1 MSPLTSP
8 RRPGPFRRRSLLAAG
23 ALTPPALLGL
33 AACGS
38 GDEGGGAPDLLAEV
52 PRAEPGPP
60 EGAGTVAVPFTA
72 TLLGAIGRDEV
83 NAVCSP
89 LSVQV
94 ALAMIGMGAAGDTR
108 AQMEDVLGAPMADL
122 AAGAN
127 TLSQVLATVGD
138 RQREAEEEDGP
149 EPSVAS
155 LVGATWLQEGLSV
168 QDAFLEDLATW
179 FGSGVFE
186 ADFREAGPREKARE
200 RINDWVA
207 DSTSDLIEEL
217 VPEGVLGAETRLV
230 LVNALHLKA
239 AWEQTLAASGGR
251 FTTAAGD
258 EVSAEMLSGDAS
270 GWYEDELCRATA
282 LSTAGG
288 ELALALVQPVQ
299 DVASVLEG
307 WSASATDEGA
317 GLGAMLAG
325 LEQGSATMLTL
336 PAFDIG
342 WQASLVGT
350 LQELGMVDAFSG
362 TADFSGVTGEADL
375 AITEVLQKAV
385 LTVDEEGMEAAAA
398 TAVIAGET
406 SAPAE
411 PKELVLDEPF
421 LYVAYE
427 RTTRAPLVAGW
438 IGDPTQTR

>member
-1 MSPLTSP
+1 MSPLTP
-8 RRPGPFRRRSLLAAG
+8 PHRPGPLRRRSLLAAG

-33 AACGS
+33 AACGADD
-38 GDEGGGAPDLLAEV
+38 GGGGAPDLLAEV
-52 PRAEPGPP
+52 PRAEPGPA
-60 EGAGTVAVPFTA
+60 EGAGAVTIPFAA

-108 AQMEDVLGAPMADL
+108 AQMEEVLGAPMEDL

-127 TLSQVLATVGD
+127 TLSQVLAAVGD
-138 RQREAEEEDGP
+138 QQREAEEEDGP
-149 EPSVAS
+149 EPSLAS
-155 LVGATWLQEGLSV
+155 LVSATWLQEDLSV
-168 QDAFLEDLATW
+168 EDAFLEDLATW

-217 VPEGVLGAETRLV
+217 VPEGALGAQTRLV

-239 AWEQTLAASGGR
+239 AWEQPLATSGGR
-251 FTTAAGD
+251 FTTAAGE

-282 LSTAGG
+282 LPTAGG
-288 ELALALVQPVQ
+288 DLALALVQPVQ

-411 PKELVLDEPF
+411 PKELVLDAPF

-427 RTTRAPLVAGW
+427 RSTLAPLVTGW